1 MDETRIGSGA
11 RESKAFAI
19 APHPNTQYNLADVL
33 RRRKHIQGAIDAY
46 KKYLELDPIAADR
59 KQVEHLI
66 AELDAIPGT
75 MIIEVEESDA
85 LVFVEGEPSSAAVAP
100 QPQPA

>member
-46 KKYLELDPIAADR
+46 KKYLELEPIAADR